1 MAASAELAG
10 RERTEAVK
18 RRKLP
23 ALPVPATDAEAMELL
38 IRYVANERAL
48 RALREISDEQ
58 IAAIEARRD
67 KLITEAAP
75 EQTQRFGALKA
86 WWEAGG
92 AERMA
97 KKKRSADLAGAKIGI
112 RLGNKSVRLPKGTK
126 AEAIVD
132 WLRELRWMGAS
143 RFVRTKYSLDKDAI
157 IAAWPKEADTRKTF
171 GGKGVTVAQD
181 DEFFIEVGPADT
193 KPAASE

>member
-1 MAASAELAG
+1 M
-10 RERTEAVK
+10 K

-38 IRYVANERAL
+38 AHYVENERAL
-48 RALREISDEQ
+48 RSVREISDEQ

-67 KLITEAAP
+67 KLIAEASP
-75 EQTQRFGALKA
+75 EQNRRFGALKA

-132 WLRELRWMGAS
+132 WLRGLRWMGAS
-143 RFVRTKYSLDKDAI
+143 RFVRTKYALDKDAI
-157 IAAWPKEADTRKTF
+157 IAAWPDEADTRKTF
-171 GGKGVTVAQD
+171 EGKGVTVAQG
-181 DEFFIEVGPADT
+181 DEFFIEVGP
-193 KPAASE
+193 SEAPTNAIEAG